1 MSYVWGA
8 AGPAFEYPTCYRIEN
23 RFLTLRAATLFLL
36 GLALLWLVLSDPAP
50 PQGAA
55 LLRGKVERG
64 SWVPHLVAA
73 IGLVML
79 GVMDAVAAARQ
90 QQVRLGEGQPAPVAS
105 ELSYHV
111 SGASPGA
118 AWLMQAVKDGRFAQ
132 QEVGGAYRRLLRG
145 LARHVASAPNA
156 LQAYAQTRLAQLL
169 FLGGLM
175 VVLGL
180 TWLVAGQ
187 KPGWPLAAMLLGMV
201 AVAQL
206 GYSRWISSRVPGPL
220 AISIVVMVV
229 AFAVVSLA
237 WFAGVL
243 PQVVKLKELALPQ
256 AVLGLLVAL
265 AVIEAAAL
273 MAARAQLDVKP
284 SADVAVADDAASLQ
298 VDAARLMQEVDSELV
313 RRWVDGVP
321 NRRYVRR
328 GADELK
334 IDGDDATV
342 MVLEESQPTLP
353 ANQRERLPAQPFK
366 RRAWLL
372 ALAILGLLLTTAGG
386 VMWVRMASA
395 LLADAASSWAGA
407 ATALALV
414 LAGGYAVRAGHL
426 VWSRI
431 EVESTLY
438 LVRCGQAVNTA
449 AAGKPPTVTGAPAA
463 AAGAGGALHLQ
474 LRTVRA
480 VSVFYAAADHTL
492 GSRRLVRLVGDRA
505 TAQSFIKQVQGFASR
520 AMVNTSQMPEARAR
534 GGTAAAGAASAPAA
548 ALRGAPRYCPG
559 CGTPVLQGAR
569 FCQHCGNSLAAG

>member
-8 AGPAFEYPTCYRIEN
+8 AGPAFEYPTCYRTEN

-55 LLRGKVERG
+55 LLRAKVERG

-73 IGLVML
+73 IGLVIL

-90 QQVRLGEGQPAPVAS
+90 QQVRLGEGQPAPLTG

-118 AWLMQAVKDGRFAQ
+118 GWLLQAVKDGRFVQ
-132 QEVGGAYRRLLRG
+132 QEAGGPYRRLLRG

-156 LQAYAQTRLAQLL
+156 LQTYAHMRLAQLL
-169 FLGGLM
+169 FLGGAM

-180 TWLVAGQ
+180 TWLVAGH
-187 KPGWPLAAMLLGMV
+187 KAGWPLAAMLLGMV

-220 AISIVVMVV
+220 AILIVLLVVTLAVMP
-229 AFAVVSLA
+229 LA

-243 PQVVKLKELALPQ
+243 PQVAKLNDFALPQ
-256 AVLGLLVAL
+256 AVAVLLVAL
-265 AVIEAAAL
+265 AVIEAVAL

-284 SADVAVADDAASLQ
+284 AADVAVADDAATIQ
-298 VDAARLMQEVDSELV
+298 VDAARLMQEIDSELV

-334 IDGDDATV
+334 SDGDDTTV

-353 ANQRERLPAQPFK
+353 ANQRERLPAQPLK
-366 RRAWLL
+366 QRVWLVVLVVLGL
-372 ALAILGLLLTTAGG
+372 ALTATGG
-386 VMWVRMASA
+386 VVWVRMASA
-395 LLADAASSWAGA
+395 LLADAASPWAGA

-438 LVRCGQAVNTA
+438 LVRCGQA
-449 AAGKPPTVTGAPAA
+449 GGASASSRPAA
-463 AAGAGGALHLQ
+463 MGASQVMAGPAVGALNVQ

-480 VSVFYAAADHTL
+480 VSVFFAAADHTL
-492 GSRRLVRLVGDRA
+492 GSRRLLRLAGDPSA
-505 TAQSFIKQVQGFASR
+505 AQSFVKQVQGFATR
-520 AMVNTSQMPEARAR
+520 ALVGTPAGDVRAR
-534 GGTAAAGAASAPAA
+534 GGTGATGAGPSAAAAQRGMPRFCPA
-548 ALRGAPRYCPG
+548 

-569 FCQHCGNSLAAG
+569 FCQHCGNSLMPT